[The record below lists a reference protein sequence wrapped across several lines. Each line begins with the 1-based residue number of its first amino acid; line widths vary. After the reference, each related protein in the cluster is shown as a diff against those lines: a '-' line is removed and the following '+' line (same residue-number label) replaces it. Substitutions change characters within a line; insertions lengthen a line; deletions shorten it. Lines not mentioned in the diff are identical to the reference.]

1 MQKFDNIADPA
12 LARAKGV
19 KFERGTPKH
28 EWANVI
34 RSFLSTVLPEDHE
47 EGVSILSNRA
57 APTMANIGAVRRIA
71 EKEDE
76 FLQLLDFLLP
86 RNIIWGDVPV
96 EEEMKSGFD
105 KLIYQKRPPSDVAR
119 TDLQQ
124 ILGRRV
130 PEYEIE
136 LLLGNPDIFLEIIQQ
151 EIPRLNLQFEG
162 FAKGLGNLAKG
173 TARLGGKAIKGSAK
187 LGGKGIMGGAGRAVG
202 LVKGAP
208 GMTGRAVD
216 RSWDTGSANYS
227 GQGDPNALGSLIN
240 TISSKSGSS
249 KSSPVEKHLANID
262 RKTSEQAP
270 VVTPFAPD
278 DDAIYIDSDG
288 EQREV
293 RIVKV
298 NSSAGTA
305 TISDRSGG
313 PQRYMPLDRL
323 FRDELQEKNNL
334 KMKKFNTI
342 LTKALH
348 NTLTEAPEE
357 ELPPEEAPPPEG
369 ELPPEEAP
377 MPVEPEEEMVP
388 DDVDKL
394 QVDLLELVRKA
405 LIINPNDIDRQ
416 AYAKLTTQVSFD
428 NKDDL
433 KGLLHKL
440 VQNHYP
446 DLELGGIETGPGV

>member
-136 LLLGNPDIFLEIIQQ
+136 L
-151 EIPRLNLQFEG
+151 
-162 FAKGLGNLAKG
+162 
-173 TARLGGKAIKGSAK
+173 
-187 LGGKGIMGGAGRAVG
+187 
-202 LVKGAP
+202 
-208 GMTGRAVD
+208 
-216 RSWDTGSANYS
+216 
-227 GQGDPNALGSLIN
+227 
-240 TISSKSGSS
+240 
-249 KSSPVEKHLANID
+249 
-262 RKTSEQAP
+262 
-270 VVTPFAPD
+270 
-278 DDAIYIDSDG
+278 
-288 EQREV
+288 
-293 RIVKV
+293 
-298 NSSAGTA
+298 
-305 TISDRSGG
+305 
-313 PQRYMPLDRL
+313 
-323 FRDELQEKNNL
+323 
-334 KMKKFNTI
+334 
-342 LTKALH
+342 
-348 NTLTEAPEE
+348 
-357 ELPPEEAPPPEG
+357 
-369 ELPPEEAP
+369 
-377 MPVEPEEEMVP
+377 
-388 DDVDKL
+388 
-394 QVDLLELVRKA
+394 
-405 LIINPNDIDRQ
+405 
-416 AYAKLTTQVSFD
+416 
-428 NKDDL
+428 
-433 KGLLHKL
+433 
-440 VQNHYP
+440 
-446 DLELGGIETGPGV
+446 